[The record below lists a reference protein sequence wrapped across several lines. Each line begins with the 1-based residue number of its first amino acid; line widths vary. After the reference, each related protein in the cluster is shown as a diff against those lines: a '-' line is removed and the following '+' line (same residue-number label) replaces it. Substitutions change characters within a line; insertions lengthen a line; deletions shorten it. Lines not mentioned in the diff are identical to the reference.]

1 MDKHIARSPANKSK
15 LPRRV
20 VIAVISLVLL
30 FALAVTGILL
40 FVRFGLEGSQLV
52 AFVTHRIEIAT
63 GKRITFSSADLVWTS
78 WDSARIRV
86 SNLDIREKVESKPLG
101 HVDDL
106 HVSVSLLPILSG
118 RLYFD
123 EIIVD
128 KPVIAIEPPRLFGG
142 KDKSTPPPPQPEQR
156 QAPAEP
162 HVPMLYP
169 VVKRLEI
176 KDARA
181 DMAGSEKTVLSDI
194 QISAL
199 DASPH
204 GVKSFAAVGK
214 IPAPNKTGTFTVSGQ
229 VDETPASGGEF
240 KGKVNAAITDLPVSA
255 VVGLLSD
262 LQLDLPIAEG
272 SINVSAEIN
281 GRTTDFYANGEVVL
295 LNGMILP
302 GRLYRQPAPIMRA
315 SAKLT
320 AIREGE
326 NLTVDLTD
334 IAIPGM
340 NVGVEIKIGDLSSEK
355 PSISISLKKADLD
368 LHKLFPFLPQG
379 LLQEEDRN
387 RLKEAGLSGHLAVL
401 GGAWSGRLSDLFDWR
416 AIEGGL
422 LLDAYMDKISGFVPG
437 LSLPLSDATGRI
449 KISNDEMR
457 FEGISLT
464 LGTSPIVLNGF
475 VTDLRASPRSDL
487 FLSMIA
493 QGDDL
498 KPLLEC
504 RPVVSRLPQWLSR
517 VSDIRGGIK
526 IDLDI
531 KGKLSK
537 PELQGR
543 LNLEDFQF
551 RVPGFNL
558 PIRKVTGAVRFRS
571 TGASFTSLKGS
582 IGDSPVDISGNL
594 SPEGMAVNGD
604 VKLAQSDLKK
614 LNLLPGEWSVSG
626 TVPLSMSLKGKAAA
640 INYSGQVD
648 LKQNVVVIGTQIKK
662 RSGVPMNLEASGVWN
677 SEGVSAEEFYLIL
690 ENCRISGK
698 GFFRED
704 GSFSASM
711 NLPPKG
717 VPTNALM
724 TVVHPSLEL
733 QPGGRIEGDLTVR
746 SSPDKVKDYAVEGN
760 LVLNHVSL
768 HLPFFY
774 KRTEGLTAT
783 IRRKAKNT
791 SFAIE
796 RVKIGNSAISGTF
809 AINDLDTPK
818 LDVNLES
825 SFFDTT
831 DFTAPP
837 GYVVRNTWGEWLKTN
852 RFIRFLARSRGS
864 AVVKIAKGKTS
875 SQVFSDFSA
884 SLEGNGAIIRA
895 TSWSTNFAEGA
906 LRGSAFFDL
915 RESAQ
920 IPFRLEFQGD
930 RLRAE
935 RIMPAGGEGLRL
947 EGETSLEGKL
957 AWTLGPKRENGG
969 VYKTGSTEV
978 RVLDGTIHRFQ
989 VLSKIFSLINL
1000 GSLVRGRFPDL
1011 ISEGLPF
1018 QRMTWNM
1025 EVFDSKWKIKDL
1037 KLRSDAARIESSG
1050 MYFGDQGR
1058 VDFKVDVSPLVG
1070 FDTIVSGLFGNLI
1083 TKNGKILTTTFR
1095 VRGLSDSPDVRLE
1108 PFEQFRSEN

>member
-1 MDKHIARSPANKSK
+1 M
-15 LPRRV
+15 
-20 VIAVISLVLL
+20 IAVAGALVY
-30 FALAVTGILL
+30 
-40 FVRFGLEGSQLV
+40 VRFGLEGSQLV
-52 AFVTHRIEIAT
+52 AFIAQRIETAT
-63 GKRITFSSADLVWTS
+63 GKRITFASADLVWTS

-86 SNLDIREKVESKPLG
+86 SKLDVRENVESKPLG
-101 HVDDL
+101 YAGDL
-106 HVSVSLLPILSG
+106 QVSVSLLPVLSG
-118 RLYFD
+118 KLYFD
-123 EIIVD
+123 EITID
-128 KPVIAIEPPRLFGG
+128 KPVIMIEPPRLFGG
-142 KDKSTPPPPQPEQR
+142 GGKSTPPSPQPEQKQTR
-156 QAPAEP
+156 AES
-162 HVPMLYP
+162 HTPMLYP

-181 DMAGSEKTVLSDI
+181 DITGSERTVLSDI
-194 QISAL
+194 QISAV

-204 GVKSFAAVGK
+204 GVKNFAAVGK
-214 IPAPNKTGTFTVSGQ
+214 IPAQNKTGTFTVSGQ
-229 VDETPASGGEF
+229 VDETPAFGGEL
-240 KGKVNAAITDLPVSA
+240 KGKVNAAITELPVSA
-255 VVGLLSD
+255 VVGFLSD
-262 LQLDLPIAEG
+262 LKLDLPIAEG
-272 SINVSAEIN
+272 SISLSAEIN
-281 GRTTDFYANGEVVL
+281 GRTTNFYANGEVL
-295 LNGMILP
+295 LQNGMILP
-302 GRLYRQPAPIMRA
+302 GRLYRQPAPIMKA

-326 NLTVDLTD
+326 NLTVDLSD
-334 IAIPGM
+334 ISIPGL
-340 NVGVEIKIGDLSSEK
+340 NVGVEIKIGGLSSEQ
-355 PSISISLKKADLD
+355 PSISVSLKKADLD
-368 LHKLFPFLPQG
+368 LQKLFPFIPQG
-379 LLQEEDRN
+379 LLQEEDRE

-401 GGAWSGRLSDLFDWR
+401 GGAWSGRLSDLFDWH

-422 LLDAYMDKISGFVPG
+422 LLDAYMDNVSGFVPG
-437 LSLPLSDATGRI
+437 LGLPLSSATGRI

-457 FEGISLT
+457 FEGISLI

-475 VTDLRASPRSDL
+475 VTDLRGSPRSDL

-493 QGDDL
+493 QADDL
-498 KPLLEC
+498 KPILEC

-526 IDLDI
+526 IDLDV

-537 PELQGR
+537 PDLQGR
-543 LNLEDFQF
+543 LNLDDFQF
-551 RVPGFNL
+551 RIPGFNL
-558 PIRKVTGAVRFRS
+558 PIRKVTGSVRFRS

-594 SPEGMAVNGD
+594 SPEGMAINGD
-604 VKLAQSDLKK
+604 LKLAQSDVKK
-614 LNLLPGEWSVSG
+614 LNLLPAEWSVSG
-626 TVPLSMSLKGKAAA
+626 TVPLNMSLKGKAAA
-640 INYSGQVD
+640 INYSGQMD
-648 LKQNVVVIGTQIKK
+648 LKQNVVVLGTQIKK

-677 SEGVSAEEFYLIL
+677 SEGISAEEISLAL
-690 ENCRISGK
+690 ENCRISGR
-698 GFFRED
+698 GFLRED
-704 GSFSASM
+704 GSFSASL

-717 VPTNALM
+717 VPTTALM
-724 TVVHPSLEL
+724 TVVNPSLEL
-733 QPGGRIEGDLTVR
+733 QPGGRIEGDLIVR
-746 SSPDKVKDYAVEGN
+746 SSPDKARDCVIEGN

-783 IRRKAKNT
+783 IRRKGKSTN
-791 SFAIE
+791 FAIE

-825 SFFDTT
+825 PFFDTT

-837 GYVVRNTWGEWLKTN
+837 GYVVQKTWGEWLKTN

-864 AVVKIAKGKTS
+864 AVVKIAKGKTAT
-875 SQVFSDFSA
+875 QVFSDFSA
-884 SLEGNGAIIRA
+884 SLEGNAAIVRA
-895 TSWSTNFAEGA
+895 TSWSANFAEGT
-906 LRGSAFFDL
+906 LRGTAFFDL

-920 IPFRLEFQGD
+920 VPFRLEFQGD

-935 RIMPAGGEGLRL
+935 RLMPGEGDGLRV

-957 AWTLGPKRENGG
+957 DWTLGPRRENGG
-969 VYKTGSTEV
+969 VYKTGTTEI

-989 VLSKIFSLINL
+989 VFSKIFSLINL

-1011 ISEGLPF
+1011 IAQGLPF

-1050 MYFGDQGR
+1050 MYFSDQGR

-1070 FDTIVSGLFGNLI
+1070 FDTIVSGLFGNFI

-1108 PFEQFRSEN
+1108 PFEQFRSEQ